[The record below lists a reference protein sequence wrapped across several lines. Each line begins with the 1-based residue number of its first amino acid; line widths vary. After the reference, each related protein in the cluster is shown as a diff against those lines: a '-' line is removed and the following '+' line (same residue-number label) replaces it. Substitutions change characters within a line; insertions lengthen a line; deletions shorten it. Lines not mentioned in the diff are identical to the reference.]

1 MALSRDV
8 RKPEITSKDLDFMMH
23 ERKSISFFFGEVMQG
38 LPISSLFSEVSVLAK
53 AKLYRR
59 YQIHCSWV
67 SFLKYILETN
77 EQFQLKR
84 NLNIRKYFYS
94 VLWHVH
100 SHQCRNSRN
109 GLNIDNANYWRNHAF
124 LTLNN
129 FLVLSI
135 FKPILLRLNLVKIES
150 RKCKQATV
158 CRWISVR

>member
-1 MALSRDV
+1 MTTQFDALDEIMALSRDV

-67 SFLKYILETN
+67 SFLKYILERN

-84 NLNIRKYFYS
+84 NLNNTK
-94 VLWHVH
+94 
-100 SHQCRNSRN
+100 
-109 GLNIDNANYWRNHAF
+109 
-124 LTLNN
+124 
-129 FLVLSI
+129 
-135 FKPILLRLNLVKIES
+135 ILLLSSMTCTQSSMSKFKKRLKYRQCQLLKKS
-150 RKCKQATV
+150 CLPYPQ
-158 CRWISVR
+158 